1 MSATFGNFC
10 KIFSSTE
17 WFQQHRE
24 STNEIESMEVD
35 ELNKCLPKLYVSVRK
50 TDGSYFKKT
59 SLLSI
64 RATLDRH
71 LKAPKSFKNM
81 SLSYFI
87 FWNNH
92 QVIILKQLVASGT
105 QWFQQQQESTNE
117 IESMAEKPKWG
128 ERKWRIIFRRRG
140 SVAMVAKF
148 LNDNK
153 PKTSQKWIRTLSN
166 FVDLI
171 QFQFICSLIL
181 LGKFSEVESG
191 RTVSK
196 CRKRKREI
204 LCFFHYSKQRA
215 CE

>member
-1 MSATFGNFC
+1 MKNYISSEVAQKTFFCFKVSAIFSNFC
-10 KIFSSTE
+10 ETFCSTE
-17 WFQQHRE
+17 
-24 STNEIESMEVD
+24 
-35 ELNKCLPKLYVSVRK
+35 
-50 TDGSYFKKT
+50 
-59 SLLSI
+59 
-64 RATLDRH
+64 
-71 LKAPKSFKNM
+71 
-81 SLSYFI
+81 
-87 FWNNH
+87 
-92 QVIILKQLVASGT
+92 
-105 QWFQQQQESTNE
+105 WFQQQQESTNE

-128 ERKWRIIFRRRG
+128 ERKWRIIFRRRE

-196 CRKRKREI
+196 CRKRKWEI

-215 CE
+215 SKEVSCGSRATTAKKCTKKAWCACKVVVLLL

>member
-1 MSATFGNFC
+1 MGEERKWRIIFRRKLINLKKMLFLKKHFFASKCRQFLATFAKHFVPQNGFN
-10 KIFSSTE
+10 SSRSP
-17 WFQQHRE
+17 QMK
-24 STNEIESMEVD
+24 SMV
-35 ELNKCLPKLYVSVRK
+35 
-50 TDGSYFKKT
+50 
-59 SLLSI
+59 
-64 RATLDRH
+64 
-71 LKAPKSFKNM
+71 
-81 SLSYFI
+81 
-87 FWNNH
+87 
-92 QVIILKQLVASGT
+92 
-105 QWFQQQQESTNE
+105 
-117 IESMAEKPKWG
+117 EKPKWR
-128 ERKWRIIFRRRG
+128 ERKWRIIFRRRE

-153 PKTSQKWIRTLSN
+153 PKTSRKWIRTVSN

-196 CRKRKREI
+196 CRKRKRKI

>member
-1 MSATFGNFC
+1 MGEERKWRIIFRRKLLKKNFFGFKVSAIFSNFC
-10 KIFSSTE
+10 ETFCSTE
-17 WFQQHRE
+17 
-24 STNEIESMEVD
+24 
-35 ELNKCLPKLYVSVRK
+35 
-50 TDGSYFKKT
+50 
-59 SLLSI
+59 
-64 RATLDRH
+64 
-71 LKAPKSFKNM
+71 
-81 SLSYFI
+81 
-87 FWNNH
+87 
-92 QVIILKQLVASGT
+92 
-105 QWFQQQQESTNE
+105 WFQQQQESTNE

-128 ERKWRIIFRRRG
+128 ERKWRIIFRRRE

-153 PKTSQKWIRTLSN
+153 PKTSQKWIRTVSN

-204 LCFFHYSKQRA
+204 LGSWFHVVVVQRRLKNVQKA
-215 CE
+215 WCTCKVVVLLL

>member
-1 MSATFGNFC
+1 MKNYISSEVAQKTFFCFKVSAIFSNFC
-10 KIFSSTE
+10 ETFCSTE
-17 WFQQHRE
+17 
-24 STNEIESMEVD
+24 
-35 ELNKCLPKLYVSVRK
+35 
-50 TDGSYFKKT
+50 
-59 SLLSI
+59 
-64 RATLDRH
+64 
-71 LKAPKSFKNM
+71 
-81 SLSYFI
+81 
-87 FWNNH
+87 
-92 QVIILKQLVASGT
+92 
-105 QWFQQQQESTNE
+105 WFQQQQESTNE

-153 PKTSQKWIRTLSN
+153 PKTSQKWIRTVSN

-204 LCFFHYSKQRA
+204 LCFFSLLQTAGVWVRKFHVVVVQRRLKNVQKKRDA
-215 CE
+215 RAKLLFCCYKPIAFFPFLGSSNNC

>member
-1 MSATFGNFC
+1 MGEERKWRIIFRQKLLKKHFFASKCRQFLATFAKHFVPQNGFN
-10 KIFSSTE
+10 SSRSP
-17 WFQQHRE
+17 QMK
-24 STNEIESMEVD
+24 SMV
-35 ELNKCLPKLYVSVRK
+35 
-50 TDGSYFKKT
+50 
-59 SLLSI
+59 
-64 RATLDRH
+64 
-71 LKAPKSFKNM
+71 
-81 SLSYFI
+81 
-87 FWNNH
+87 
-92 QVIILKQLVASGT
+92 
-105 QWFQQQQESTNE
+105 
-117 IESMAEKPKWG
+117 EKPKWR
-128 ERKWRIIFRRRG
+128 ERKWRIIFRRRE

-204 LCFFHYSKQRA
+204 LGSWFHVVVVQRRLKNVQKA
-215 CE
+215 WCTCKVVVLLL